1 MSVCKQCGLPVHW
14 FKDAKGVWKCH
25 DEGTTTDHWDL
36 CRETANKGRIFDDA
50 AKSKPVMIRGANF
63 DPDAIC
69 DCKFDVPPW
78 LECENCPKNAMPDD
92 PLTAEYRARMQE

>member
-36 CRETANKGRIFDDA
+36 CSKTRWERTVREGKPFKDKKGEGYEHEGKKKYKHMVAYTKRGVPV
-50 AKSKPVMIRGANF
+50 KP
-63 DPDAIC
+63 
-69 DCKFDVPPW
+69 
-78 LECENCPKNAMPDD
+78 
-92 PLTAEYRARMQE
+92 